1 MSRPHD
7 ARPFRIGTLMTT
19 DTTTPEILPYAW
31 GGPPLRGALRTEPA
45 DFQVAE
51 IMGFEPTGQGEHYFI
66 HVEKIGA
73 NTDWVGKQ
81 LAAFA
86 GVSPMAVSWSGMK
99 DRHAITR
106 QWFSVQVPGKLDP
119 DWSTLAIDGV
129 TLLEAKRHNR
139 KLKRGAHKSNQ
150 FRIRLRGISGD
161 RDEASALIDTIATQG
176 VPNYFGEQRFGRNGD
191 NLDLARSLF
200 AGKRLPREQRSYAL
214 SSARSYLFNQLTAA
228 RVSDS
233 TWNRA
238 LEGDVFMLGGSH
250 SVFGPEPI
258 DAALSDRVNRLDIHP
273 TGALW
278 GDGDLRSSGV
288 VAELEAAIAARYAS
302 LAEGLARNDL
312 DQQRRALRLVPVDL
326 KATWEDESLVLD
338 FSLESGAFAT
348 VVIREICAT

>member
-1 MSRPHD
+1 MSTETI
-7 ARPFRIGTLMTT
+7 ALET
-19 DTTTPEILPYAW
+19 LPYAW

-51 IMGFEPTGQGEHYFI
+51 IMGFEPSGEGEHVFV
-66 HVEKIGA
+66 HVEKVGA

-106 QWFSVQVPGKLDP
+106 QWFSVQLPGKSDP
-119 DWSTLAIDGV
+119 DWSALAIDGV
-129 TLLEAKRHNR
+129 TLLDARRHNR
-139 KLKRGAHKSNQ
+139 KLKRGAHKANR
-150 FRIRLRGISGD
+150 FRIRLRNVTGD
-161 RDEASALIDTIATQG
+161 RDAANALVDTIAVQG

-214 SSARSYLFNQLTAA
+214 SSARSFLFNRLLAA
-228 RVSDS
+228 RVADG
-233 TWNRA
+233 TWNQA
-238 LEGDVFMLGGSH
+238 LDGDVFMLAGSH
-250 SVFGPEPI
+250 SVFGPEPA
-258 DAALSDRVNRLDIHP
+258 DAALNDRVRHLDIHP

-278 GDGDLRSSGV
+278 GDGDLRSAGAV
-288 VAELEAAIAARYAS
+288 RNLEAAIAASHAS
-302 LAEGLARNDL
+302 LADGLARNGL

-326 KATWEDESLVLD
+326 QACWEDQALVLD

-348 VVIREICAT
+348 VVVREICAT